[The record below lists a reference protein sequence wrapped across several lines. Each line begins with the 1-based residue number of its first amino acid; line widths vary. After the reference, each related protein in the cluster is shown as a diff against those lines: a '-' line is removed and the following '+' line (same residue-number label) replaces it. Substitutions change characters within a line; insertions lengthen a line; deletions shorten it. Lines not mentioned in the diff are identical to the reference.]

1 MAQAKPTGA
10 KRAKKVVEA
19 EGIAHIT
26 ATFNNTLITITDMQG
41 NAITWG
47 SSGKAGF
54 QGSKK
59 STPFAATVAAEQ
71 AAREALNL
79 GVRRVHVR
87 VQGPGSGRE
96 SAIQALATAGLQIR
110 SIRDVTPI
118 PHNGCRP
125 PKQRGVCPRA
135 RYPGPAC
142 KLCRR
147 EGTKLFLK
155 GTRCL
160 TEKCAVERRAYA
172 PGQHGQ
178 SSGRRRKASEYAR
191 QLREKQKV
199 KRIYGLSER
208 QFRNIFDRVLKE
220 PGVTGEALLVA
231 LESRLD
237 NLVYRMGFAVS
248 RRQARQLVRH
258 RHIQVNGRTVDVP
271 SYRVRPGEEI
281 AVAASRRE
289 LVLVR
294 HALEQFGRSQP
305 VSWIHV
311 DTDKALGKMTERPS
325 RDAIPIAA
333 QEQLIIELYSK

>member
-1 MAQAKPTGA
+1 M
-10 KRAKKVVEA
+10 
-19 EGIAHIT
+19 
-26 ATFNNTLITITDMQG
+26 
-41 NAITWG
+41 
-47 SSGKAGF
+47 
-54 QGSKK
+54 
-59 STPFAATVAAEQ
+59 
-71 AAREALNL
+71 
-79 GVRRVHVR
+79 
-87 VQGPGSGRE
+87 
-96 SAIQALATAGLQIR
+96 
-110 SIRDVTPI
+110 
-118 PHNGCRP
+118 
-125 PKQRGVCPRA
+125 A
-135 RYPGPAC
+135 RYTGPAC

-258 RHIQVNGRTVDVP
+258 RHIQVNGRTVDIP
-271 SYRVRPGEEI
+271 SYRVRPGDEVR
-281 AVAASRRE
+281 VADASRE
-289 LVLVR
+289 LVLVK
-294 HALEQFGRSQP
+294 HALEQFGRAQP

-311 DTDKALGKMTERPS
+311 DTDRSEERRVGKECRS
-325 RDAIPIAA
+325 RWSP
-333 QEQLIIELYSK
+333 YH